1 MGWFDDQIKT
11 RIKSDTNVFEESL
24 VGLTDAV
31 VGENQARVMYDKR
44 VLTRTAIEDILKYY
58 RLKIKDIPESITDVN
73 DQLEWMLRPHGVM
86 RRSVYLKEGWYNDA
100 VGPMLAFTKEGE
112 KAVALIPG
120 KLYGYYYTD
129 PDTGKRVRV
138 NKTNAKLF
146 ETYGICFYTPLPLK
160 PIGFMEFIKFILG
173 QLSFSDIATMVIS
186 TLLVTAFGMILPQL
200 NRILFSDVVGSESI
214 KVLLSMALFIVC
226 ASVTNVLFTTVKTLV
241 TEKIR
246 TKININMQAAGMMRI
261 LSLPA
266 DFFKD
271 YGSGE
276 LSQRVSYLNSL
287 TGTVFDTVFSTGLTG
302 VFSLSYIAQIFNFAP
317 ALVVPAIIITL
328 ITVAFSVVSSLVQ
341 MSYSTKQM
349 ESTAKTSSL
358 VYSII
363 TGIKKIKLAGAEKRM
378 FSRWAG
384 LFAKEAEL
392 TYNPPTF
399 LKINSVISMAIGLI
413 GTLVMYSVA
422 LANNVS
428 LPDYL
433 AFNTSYGMLSA
444 AFMQVSSIAL
454 TVATIRP
461 ILKMIEPILKT
472 TPEVSEGKEVIE
484 NISGGIELQNV
495 SFKYGE
501 NLPNVIDNLSLNITP
516 GQYVA
521 ICGTTG
527 CGKTTLMRLLL
538 GFERPQRGGIF
549 YDGKNINNVD
559 IRSLRHNIGCVMQN
573 GGLFQGDIY
582 SNIVISAP
590 WLTVDE
596 AWAAAELAG
605 IADDIRNMP
614 MGMYT
619 VIQEG
624 SGGISGGQKQRLMI
638 ARAIAPNPRI
648 LLFDEATS
656 ALDNITQKKVSES
669 LDSLK
674 CTRIVVAHRLSTIK
688 QCDRIIVLEKGHIIE
703 DGTYEELLAKGGAF
717 AQLVERQKVG

>member
-146 ETYGICFYTPLPLK
+146 EAYGICFYTPLPLK

-186 TLLVTAFGMILPQL
+186 TLLVTAFGMIMPQL

-226 ASVTNVLFTTVKTLV
+226 VSVTNVLFTTVKTLV

-266 DFFKD
+266 DFFRD

-287 TGTVFDTVFSTGLTG
+287 TGTVFDAVFSTGLTG

-317 ALVVPAIIITL
+317 ALVAPAIIITL

-341 MSYSTKQM
+341 MSYSIKQM

-358 VYSII
+358 VHSII

-399 LKINSVISMAIGLI
+399 LKINTVISLAIGLI

-422 LANNVS
+422 LASNVS

-472 TPEVSEGKEVIE
+472 MPEAAEDKEVIE
-484 NISGGIELQNV
+484 HISGGIELQNV

-559 IRSLRHNIGCVMQN
+559 IRSLRHHIGCVMQN

-590 WLTVDE
+590 WLTVDD
-596 AWAAAELAG
+596 AWSAAELAG

-614 MGMYT
+614 MGMNT

-669 LDSLK
+669 LDSLN

-703 DGTYEELLAKGGAF
+703 DGTYEELMAKGGSF

>member
-58 RLKIKDIPESITDVN
+58 RLKIKDIPENITDVN

-100 VGPMLAFTKEGE
+100 VGPMLAFTNEGE

-146 ETYGICFYTPLPLK
+146 EAYGICFYTPLPLK
-160 PIGFMEFIKFILG
+160 PIGFTEFIKFILG

-186 TLLVTAFGMILPQL
+186 TLLVTVFGMVLPQL

-226 ASVTNVLFTTVKTLV
+226 VSITNVLFTTVKTLV

-266 DFFKD
+266 DFFKG

-287 TGTVFDTVFSTGLTG
+287 TGTVFDAVFSTGLTG
-302 VFSLSYIAQIFNFAP
+302 IFSLSYIAQIFNFAP
-317 ALVVPAIIITL
+317 ALVAPAIIITL
-328 ITVAFSVVSSLVQ
+328 VTVAFSVVSSLVQ
-341 MSYSTKQM
+341 MSYSAKQM

-384 LFAKEAEL
+384 LFGKEAEL

-399 LKINSVISMAIGLI
+399 LKINTVISLAIGLI
-413 GTLVMYSVA
+413 STLVMYSVA
-422 LANNVS
+422 LASNVS

-461 ILKMIEPILKT
+461 ILKMVEPILKT

-559 IRSLRHNIGCVMQN
+559 IRSLRHQIGCVMQN

-590 WLTVDE
+590 WLTVDD
-596 AWAAAELAG
+596 AWSAAELAG

-614 MGMYT
+614 MGMNT

-669 LDSLK
+669 LDSLN

-703 DGTYEELLAKGGAF
+703 DGTYEELMAKGGSF